1 MHLHECPDCRY
12 AFVARRKRR
21 CPKCEVLII
30 HMGEYFVREE
40 KVFTCDKK
48 GSIEVLELK
57 KVSHKENG

>member
-1 MHLHECPDCRY
+1 
-12 AFVARRKRR
+12 
-21 CPKCEVLII
+21 
-30 HMGEYFVREE
+30 MGEYFVREE